1 MADRVQIAAAV
12 SLALDGE
19 IPFALTS
26 AGDRAFATVNGVWGH
41 FGIGGQVGQAQRTGL
56 LKERL
61 VKKGICD

>member
-26 AGDRAFATVNGVWGH
+26 TGDRAFATGKGVWEH
-41 FGIGGQVGQAQRTGL
+41 FGRGGPVGQAQRTGL